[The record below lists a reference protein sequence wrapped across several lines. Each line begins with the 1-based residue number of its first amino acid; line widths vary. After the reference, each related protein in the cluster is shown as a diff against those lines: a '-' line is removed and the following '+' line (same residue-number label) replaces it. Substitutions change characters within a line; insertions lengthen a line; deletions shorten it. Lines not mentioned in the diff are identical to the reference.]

1 MVRRARNSAAQLRRA
16 IPTRN
21 SAQYSDGLYPPP
33 RLCRYAD
40 EDGDKGEA
48 IEYDAS
54 VDLWS
59 VGVVLY
65 ILLCGFPPFYGD
77 DEEGTIAAVREAEV
91 EFADEHWGDVSKEAI
106 ALIRACLDRDPR
118 KRPTATQ
125 ALGHAWLTGG
135 APAAGGGGG
144 EDVEAVAEEEDEE
157 AAEEAAAVEA
167 AAAALSA
174 RLNVQEDDAE
184 PEAAA
189 EAKAAA
195 AAMRSPLAAAPAA
208 VVNAP
213 PLLTDGSVVEE
224 SRALRERQ
232 WPLAV
237 GGLRAE
243 ARTAVGGVAAADSN
257 GSGKVGSFQLT
268 FDGSEANFAAAPS
281 KAALRESG
289 ARFVALPAAAFHEL
303 VALCDARRRG
313 LLDKEASVQFAELM
327 RRVTRQ
333 AEDGTL
339 GRPAEM

>member
-1 MVRRARNSAAQLRRA
+1 M
-16 IPTRN
+16 
-21 SAQYSDGLYPPP
+21 
-33 RLCRYAD
+33 
-40 EDGDKGEA
+40 
-48 IEYDAS
+48 
-54 VDLWS
+54 
-59 VGVVLY
+59 LY
-65 ILLCGFPPFYGD
+65 ILLCGFPPFYAD
-77 DEEGTIAAVREAEV
+77 DEEGIIAAVREAEV

-118 KRPTATQ
+118 RRPTATQ

-135 APAAGGGGG
+135 APAAGGDD
-144 EDVEAVAEEEDEE
+144 EEAVAEEEDEE

-174 RLNVQEDDAE
+174 RLNVQEEDAE

-339 GRPAEM
+339 GRPAEMY

>member
-1 MVRRARNSAAQLRRA
+1 M
-16 IPTRN
+16 
-21 SAQYSDGLYPPP
+21 
-33 RLCRYAD
+33 
-40 EDGDKGEA
+40 
-48 IEYDAS
+48 
-54 VDLWS
+54 
-59 VGVVLY
+59 LY

-118 KRPTATQ
+118 RRPTATQ
-125 ALGHAWLTGG
+125 ALGHAWLAGG
-135 APAAGGGGG
+135 APAAGGGG
-144 EDVEAVAEEEDEE
+144 DVAEEAVAEEEDEE

-174 RLNVQEDDAE
+174 RLNVQEDAAE
-184 PEAAA
+184 AEAAA

>member
-1 MVRRARNSAAQLRRA
+1 M
-16 IPTRN
+16 
-21 SAQYSDGLYPPP
+21 
-33 RLCRYAD
+33 
-40 EDGDKGEA
+40 
-48 IEYDAS
+48 
-54 VDLWS
+54 
-59 VGVVLY
+59 LY
-65 ILLCGFPPFYGD
+65 ILLCGFPPFYAD
-77 DEEGTIAAVREAEV
+77 DEEGIIAAVREAEV

-125 ALGHAWLTGG
+125 ALGHAWLAGAG
-135 APAAGGGGG
+135 APAAGGG
-144 EDVEAVAEEEDEE
+144 EDEEAVAEEEDEE

-174 RLNVQEDDAE
+174 RLNVQEENAE

-195 AAMRSPLAAAPAA
+195 AAMRSPLAAVPSP
-208 VVNAP
+208 NAP

>member
-1 MVRRARNSAAQLRRA
+1 M
-16 IPTRN
+16 
-21 SAQYSDGLYPPP
+21 
-33 RLCRYAD
+33 
-40 EDGDKGEA
+40 
-48 IEYDAS
+48 
-54 VDLWS
+54 
-59 VGVVLY
+59 
-65 ILLCGFPPFYGD
+65 
-77 DEEGTIAAVREAEV
+77 
-91 EFADEHWGDVSKEAI
+91 
-106 ALIRACLDRDPR
+106 
-118 KRPTATQ
+118 
-125 ALGHAWLTGG
+125 
-135 APAAGGGGG
+135 
-144 EDVEAVAEEEDEE
+144 
-157 AAEEAAAVEA
+157 EA

-174 RLNVQEDDAE
+174 RLNVQEEDTAE
-184 PEAAA
+184 TEAAA